1 MDDGR
6 DRPAGAGGTLLVVA
20 VLGGFLAAAVL
31 FAWYVWSE
39 LGEVELGLHGWLA
52 LALGV
57 AATAG
62 LGVGLMMLVYHSHRR
77 GYDERA
83 GRDD

>member
-6 DRPAGAGGTLLVVA
+6 DPPAGAGGTLLVA
-20 VLGGFLAAAVL
+20 GVLAALLAAAVL
-31 FAWYVWSE
+31 FAWYVWRE

-57 AATAG
+57 VATAG